1 MSLYQFGSYLGE
13 IPEVEKMFSGGKP
26 EQRESTDIE
35 DLINM
40 AEKKGIKIPTKY

>member
-26 EQRESTDIE
+26 KKEESTDIE
-35 DLINM
+35 DLISM
-40 AEKKGIKIPTKY
+40 AKSKGIRIPKKY